1 MVSDIINK
9 RTFKYVSTD
18 VVVDLRDLCFNKPF
32 SGITVIGSDVVS
44 VVYSNMQTFKKG
56 IYKYDYHI
64 SRIIDPDFNKP
75 RLSDEEL
82 FLRSILQE
90 QIVKPTK
97 KEIEAL
103 LNCKIPAVQLS
114 KRYALVNEDNYDY
127 PTLWYLNSRIG
138 YIDNNFIIHTKY
150 NGNVIN
156 GLKYVYSSR

>member
-1 MVSDIINK
+1 
-9 RTFKYVSTD
+9 
-18 VVVDLRDLCFNKPF
+18 VVDLRDLCFNKPF